1 MFNVPIGR
9 GSRIRTCG
17 LCVPNATLYQ
27 AELCLDLTFPII
39 HLFSLFCNNEFKKF
53 AEKRIVILLSNS
65 LTKKPFPT
73 FSPRIKET
81 CVIPQAPFSLFIP
94 SKLSREHWLPAV
106 FRDPYHLQ
114 PQKSLSDLLS
124 MI

>member
-39 HLFSLFCNNEFKKF
+39 HLFSLFCNNGFKKF

-81 CVIPQAPFSLFIP
+81 CVIPQAPFHCLFLLSCHANIGRPHFSASLIIFNL
-94 SKLSREHWLPAV
+94 KGH
-106 FRDPYHLQ
+106 
-114 PQKSLSDLLS
+114 SLSFFQ
-124 MI
+124 